1 MWPAAGPSSQVG
13 GLGKRATFS
22 QLIFTDVRDTTPDP
36 GVTVVT
42 KTSNSCPPRAVYT
55 REECKESAF
64 RYL

>member
-13 GLGKRATFS
+13 GLGERATFS

-36 GVTVVT
+36 GVPVVT